1 MGGVNKVI
9 LLGHVGKDPEI
20 RHLEG
25 GVTVSSFSLATSE
38 NFRDKSTGEKKEQ
51 TEWHHIVMWRAL
63 AESVEK
69 SELKKGDRVYLEGK
83 IRTRQWTDKEGNK
96 RSAVEIVADSF
107 TIINRKRD
115 RAPEAN
121 GGEEGE
127 ITEPA
132 SGAASSAAT
141 TESGDLP
148 F

>member
-9 LLGHVGKDPEI
+9 LLGNAGKDPDV

-25 GVTVSSFSLATSE
+25 GVTVASFPLATTES
-38 NFRDKSTGEKKEQ
+38 FRDKNSGEKREQ
-51 TEWHHIVMWRAL
+51 TEWHNVVMWRNL

-83 IRTRQWTDKEGNK
+83 IRTRKWQDKDGNQ
-96 RSAVEIVADSF
+96 RFSVEIVADTF

-115 RAPEAN
+115 KGAEENGTTAEAPAVE
-121 GGEEGE
+121 
-127 ITEPA
+127 
-132 SGAASSAAT
+132 SAG
-141 TESGDLP
+141 SDLP

>member
-9 LLGHVGKDPEI
+9 LLGNAGKDPDI

-25 GVTVSSFSLATSE
+25 GVTVASFPLATTES
-38 NFRDKSTGEKKEQ
+38 FRDKNSGEKKEQ
-51 TEWHHIVMWRAL
+51 TEWHNIVMWRGL

-83 IRTRQWTDKEGNK
+83 IRTRKWEKDGQQ
-96 RSAVEIVADSF
+96 RFSVEIVADTF

-115 RAPEAN
+115 GKNGDDNGPINEPPAN
-121 GGEEGE
+121 IE
-127 ITEPA
+127 
-132 SGAASSAAT
+132 S
-141 TESGDLP
+141 TESDLP

>member
-9 LLGHVGKDPEI
+9 LLGNAGKDPDI

-25 GVTVSSFSLATSE
+25 GVTVASFSLATTES
-38 NFRDKSTGEKKEQ
+38 FRDKNSGDKREQ
-51 TEWHHIVMWRAL
+51 TEWHNIVMWRAL

-83 IRTRQWTDKEGNK
+83 IRTRKWNDKEGNP
-96 RSAVEIVADSF
+96 RSTVEIVADTF

-115 RAPEAN
+115 KTAEDGVPAAEAAPAVENA
-121 GGEEGE
+121 G
-127 ITEPA
+127 
-132 SGAASSAAT
+132 S
-141 TESGDLP
+141 DLP

>member
-25 GVTVSSFSLATSE
+25 GVTVASFPLATSE
-38 NFRDKSTGEKKEQ
+38 SFRDKATGEKKEQ
-51 TEWHHIVMWRAL
+51 TEWHHIVMWRNL

-83 IRTRQWTDKEGNK
+83 IRTRQWTDKDGGK
-96 RSAVEIVADSF
+96 HSSIEIVADSF

-115 RAPEAN
+115 RS
-121 GGEEGE
+121 
-127 ITEPA
+127 TEP
-132 SGAASSAAT
+132 T
-141 TESGDLP
+141 TSEPEEEVPPTEPESGTTVSNDLP

>member
-9 LLGHVGKDPEI
+9 LLGNAGKDPDV

-25 GVTVSSFSLATSE
+25 GVTVASFPLATTES
-38 NFRDKSTGEKKEQ
+38 FRDKNSGEKREQ
-51 TEWHHIVMWRAL
+51 TEWHNIVMWRNL

-83 IRTRQWTDKEGNK
+83 IRTRKWQDKEANQ
-96 RSAVEIVADSF
+96 RFTIEIVADTF

-115 RAPEAN
+115 KS
-121 GGEEGE
+121 GEESV
-127 ITEPA
+127 PA
-132 SGAASSAAT
+132 AETPAVESAG
-141 TESGDLP
+141 SDLP

>member
-9 LLGHVGKDPEI
+9 LLGNAGKDPDV

-25 GVTVSSFSLATSE
+25 GVTVASFPLATTES
-38 NFRDKSTGEKKEQ
+38 FRDKNSGEKREQ
-51 TEWHHIVMWRAL
+51 TEWHNIVMWRAL

-83 IRTRQWTDKEGNK
+83 IRTRKWNDKEGNQ
-96 RSAVEIVADSF
+96 RSAVEIVADTF

-115 RAPEAN
+115 KGAEENGTPAEAP
-121 GGEEGE
+121 
-127 ITEPA
+127 
-132 SGAASSAAT
+132 AAESAGT
-141 TESGDLP
+141 DHP

>member
-9 LLGHVGKDPEI
+9 LLGNAGKDPDI

-25 GVTVSSFSLATSE
+25 GVTVASFPLATTES
-38 NFRDKSTGEKKEQ
+38 FRDKNTGEKREQ
-51 TEWHHIVMWRAL
+51 TEWHNIVMWRNL

-83 IRTRQWTDKEGNK
+83 IRTRQWNDKEGNK
-96 RSAVEIVADSF
+96 RFTVEIVADTF

-115 RAPEAN
+115 RA
-121 GGEEGE
+121 EEGV
-127 ITEPA
+127 IADAPA
-132 SGAASSAAT
+132 AISS
-141 TESGDLP
+141 SSNDLP

>member
-9 LLGHVGKDPEI
+9 LLGNAGKDPDI

-25 GVTVSSFSLATSE
+25 GVTVASFPLATTES
-38 NFRDKSTGEKKEQ
+38 FRDKNSGEKREQ
-51 TEWHHIVMWRAL
+51 TEWHNIVMWRAL

-83 IRTRQWTDKEGNK
+83 IRTRKWNDKEGNQ
-96 RSAVEIVADSF
+96 RFAVEIVADTF

-115 RAPEAN
+115 KNAEENGAHAEAP
-121 GGEEGE
+121 
-127 ITEPA
+127 T
-132 SGAASSAAT
+132 T
-141 TESGDLP
+141 TESAGTEHS

>member
-9 LLGHVGKDPEI
+9 LLGNAGKDPDI

-25 GVTVSSFSLATSE
+25 GITVASFPLATTES
-38 NFRDKSTGEKKEQ
+38 FRDKNSGEKREQ
-51 TEWHHIVMWRAL
+51 TEWHNIVMWRAL

-83 IRTRQWTDKEGNK
+83 IRTRKWEKDGQQRFT
-96 RSAVEIVADSF
+96 VEIVADTF

-115 RAPEAN
+115 GKN
-121 GGEEGE
+121 GEDHAAAE
-127 ITEPA
+127 TPA
-132 SGAASSAAT
+132 VENAGAA
-141 TESGDLP
+141 DLP